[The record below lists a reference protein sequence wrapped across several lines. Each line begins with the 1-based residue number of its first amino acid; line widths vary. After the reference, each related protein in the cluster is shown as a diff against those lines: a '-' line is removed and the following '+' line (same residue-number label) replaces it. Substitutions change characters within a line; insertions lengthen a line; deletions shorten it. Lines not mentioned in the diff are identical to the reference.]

1 MTLSRLLLGLA
12 CLTLISR
19 ADEAAPLQLVGTT
32 QIESSFTAYLK
43 EDGGEHIFTLGEGE
57 TANGWCISQMKHDAS
72 GQVVRIHLQ
81 RGSTALWLGV
91 SGAVTTPEPV
101 VAEKLDSKPLIDV
114 PASQRGSLHE
124 QSLLRSRLKHKPAA
138 HKAHREVSDLDP
150 FPTKLA
156 HSPR

>member
-32 QIESSFTAYLK
+32 QIDSSFTAYLK

-57 TANGWCISQMKHDAS
+57 TANGWCISQMKRDAS

-91 SGAVTTPEPV
+91 SGAVPPTKPV
-101 VAEKLDSKPLIDV
+101 VADKSDSKPLIDV
-114 PASQRGSLHE
+114 PASKRGPLHE
-124 QSLLRSRLKHKPAA
+124 QALHRSRLKHKPAA